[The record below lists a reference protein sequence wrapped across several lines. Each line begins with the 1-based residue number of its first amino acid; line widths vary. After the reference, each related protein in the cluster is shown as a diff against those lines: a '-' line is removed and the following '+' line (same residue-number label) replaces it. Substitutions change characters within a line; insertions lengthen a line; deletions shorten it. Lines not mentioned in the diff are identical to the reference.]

1 MLIFD
6 FNHFNISAS
15 MDHYT
20 VIGNPVEHSRSPA
33 MHARFAELA
42 GDHISYGRT
51 LAPLGGFAE
60 TLNALVAGGLK
71 GANVT
76 VPFKEEAF
84 AWASRLTP
92 RATLAGAV
100 NTLAL
105 QADGSWLG
113 DNTDGVGLVADLKR
127 LGAELCGSRILVLGA
142 GGATR
147 GILGPLLDEA
157 PQSLTLAN
165 RTLGKAQALA
175 EIFAIEVAAMDGLAG
190 RHFDIILN
198 ATAASLTGEL
208 PPVPSGIF
216 AGASL
221 AYDLV
226 YKPGG
231 TAFERWALENGCK
244 ISSDGLGMLVAQGAE
259 SFRLWRGIEPDWQQ
273 VLVQM
278 KEGA

>member
-42 GDHISYGRT
+42 GDHISYDRT
-51 LAPLGGFAE
+51 LAPLGHFAE
-60 TLNALVAGGLK
+60 TLNTLVAGGLK

-84 AWASRLTP
+84 TWASRLTP

-113 DNTDGVGLVADLKR
+113 DNTDGIGLVADLKR

-198 ATAASLTGEL
+198 ATAASLTEEL
-208 PPVPSGIF
+208 PPASPGIF

-231 TAFERWALENGCK
+231 TAFERWALDNGCK

>member
-42 GDHISYGRT
+42 GDHISYDRT

-127 LGAELCGSRILVLGA
+127 LGAELGGSRILVLGA

-208 PPVPSGIF
+208 PPVSPGIF

-231 TAFERWALENGCK
+231 TAFERWALDNGCK

-273 VLVQM
+273 VLAQM